1 MVIYC
6 LMIISSYSLIAIS
19 RKFSEKFKNILILI
33 ALLMPAFV
41 AGARDIGV
49 GTDTLVYG
57 EKYFKIVCEQ
67 GIQVLL
73 LYTDCEIGYGLF
85 IYIISLFTHNIFW
98 QFFWIEFVIVLLIW
112 MSIYNYLEEKY
123 RALAMLI
130 YYLLFFPFSLNIMRQ
145 SIAMAII
152 LFSMKFIKQRNFY
165 KFVLS
170 IIAAASFQKTSV
182 VAVGIYLVYW
192 ILDDK
197 KHTQKKCIKDI
208 FQKIKKYARWPII
221 LFAIG
226 LTVFIVTKSRDII
239 TFLHFYF
246 DDFYAIYNGMQTG
259 GSSLRMTFYFVAM
272 LLTAL
277 LIIPKRNI
285 DYKFFICVMVLG
297 IIFIQLKN
305 VSTEA
310 YRIALYYLYFA
321 IIGFPKYFA
330 VIRKHRTSCFV
341 QKLVLVVLMIA
352 YYIDF
357 FILQGYNHIFPY
369 TSSMFNL

>member
-67 GIQVLL
+67 GIQALL

-152 LFSMKFIKQRNFY
+152 LFSMK
-165 KFVLS
+165 L
-170 IIAAASFQKTSV
+170 
-182 VAVGIYLVYW
+182 
-192 ILDDK
+192 
-197 KHTQKKCIKDI
+197 
-208 FQKIKKYARWPII
+208 
-221 LFAIG
+221 
-226 LTVFIVTKSRDII
+226 
-239 TFLHFYF
+239 
-246 DDFYAIYNGMQTG
+246 
-259 GSSLRMTFYFVAM
+259 
-272 LLTAL
+272 
-277 LIIPKRNI
+277 
-285 DYKFFICVMVLG
+285 
-297 IIFIQLKN
+297 
-305 VSTEA
+305 E
-310 YRIALYYLYFA
+310 
-321 IIGFPKYFA
+321 
-330 VIRKHRTSCFV
+330 
-341 QKLVLVVLMIA
+341 
-352 YYIDF
+352 
-357 FILQGYNHIFPY
+357 
-369 TSSMFNL
+369 